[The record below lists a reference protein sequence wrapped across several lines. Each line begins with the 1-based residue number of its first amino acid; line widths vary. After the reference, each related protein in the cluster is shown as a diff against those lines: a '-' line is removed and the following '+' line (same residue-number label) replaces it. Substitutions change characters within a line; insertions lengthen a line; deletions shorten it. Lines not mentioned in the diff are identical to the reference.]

1 MAGHCAVFRI
11 GVMCSVLGVSVS
23 GYYAWRQRPLSRR
36 EEANQALVQR
46 ISRLHHGSHQTYGSP
61 RIWAELR
68 AEGEQCSRNRV
79 ARLMRLYHLGARRPR
94 RYTVTTQSQHQYPV
108 APNVLGRDFSASAP
122 NQKWVADITYV
133 PTQEGWLYLATLMDL
148 FSRKIIGWAMDKSLA
163 TDLTCQ
169 ALRMALAGR
178 QPRAGLLHH
187 SDRGSQYASQAY
199 QSLLQARG
207 IQVSMSRSGNCYDNA
222 AMESLYGTIKT
233 ELIHHQ
239 NYRTRQEAKSA
250 IFAYIETFYNRRRRH
265 STLDYQSP
273 DQFEQN
279 HALSC

>member
-1 MAGHCAVFRI
+1 VFWI
-11 GVMCSVLGVSVS
+11 GVMCGVLGVSVS
-23 GYYAWRQRPLSRR
+23 GYYAWRKRPVSRR

-46 ISRLHHGSHQTYGSP
+46 IRRLYHRSHQTYGSP
-61 RIWAELR
+61 RLWAELR
-68 AEGEQCSRNRV
+68 AEGEQCSLNRV
-79 ARLMRLYHLGARRPR
+79 ARLMRLHHIGARRPR

-108 APNVLGRDFSASAP
+108 APNVLGRDFTASAP

-169 ALRMALAGR
+169 ALRMALATR
-178 QPRAGLLHH
+178 QPIVGLLHH

-207 IQVSMSRSGNCYDNA
+207 VQVSMSRSGNCYDNA
-222 AMESLYGTIKT
+222 AMESLFGTIKA

-239 NYRTRQEAKSA
+239 TYRTRQEAKTA
-250 IFAYIETFYNRRRRH
+250 IFAYIETFYNRHRRH
-265 STLDYQSP
+265 STLGYLSP
-273 DQFEQN
+273 DQYEQN
-279 HALSC
+279 HVLSC

>member
-1 MAGHCAVFRI
+1 
-11 GVMCSVLGVSVS
+11 MCSVLGVSVS
-23 GYYAWRQRPLSRR
+23 GYYAWRQRPVSRR

-46 ISRLHHGSHQTYGSP
+46 IRRLHHRSHQTYGSP

-79 ARLMRLYHLGARRPR
+79 ARLMRLYHIGARRPR

-148 FSRKIIGWAMDKSLA
+148 FSRKIIGWAMDQSLA

-222 AMESLYGTIKT
+222 AMESLFGTIKT
-233 ELIHHQ
+233 ELIHGQ
-239 NYRTRQEAKSA
+239 NYRTRQEAKTA
-250 IFAYIETFYNRRRRH
+250 LFAYIETFYNRRRRH